1 MIRSGLLAFGLLL
14 LIGPATAQQY
24 VISTYAGGAPPP
36 TPAPGVDVS
45 IGTPQG
51 VAVDAEGNA
60 YFTSINSVFKLNHD
74 GVVTRIAGNS
84 RPGYSGDD
92 GAATSAQLNRPTG
105 VAIDG
110 AGNLFIA

>member
-1 MIRSGLLAFGLLL
+1 MRSACVIFAFLVLSTVA
-14 LIGPATAQQY
+14 PAQQY

-84 RPGYSGDD
+84 RPGYSGD
-92 GAATSAQLNRPTG
+92 GGRATGAQLR
-105 VAIDG
+105 
-110 AGNLFIA
+110 L